1 MLKIAIKTLG
11 CKVNQAESDLLA
23 ALLKRENVHIV
34 DFEETADVYIINSCA
49 VTKMSEKKTRQWVR
63 RALRN
68 NQDSKVFLLGCYS
81 RLLSNHPS
89 PFDSRVQIVD
99 SRDKIQEM
107 ENILNLS
114 QGRNLSDPVIPE
126 TKRARVWLKVEDGC
140 DHYCHYCIVPYLRGP
155 VRSEEPQRIISQAIR
170 LEKSGIREIVLSGIN
185 LGMYGKDSGE
195 SHLIDLLEDLVQVT
209 ELVRYRLSSIEPFL
223 IDEGF
228 LARYFFL
235 GKRVC
240 PHFHI
245 PLQSGNDQILLKMGR
260 GYTANDFERLI
271 NTIRNYHPETA
282 ITTDIIVG
290 FPGET
295 KALFQET
302 VDFCQKIKFSRT
314 HIFVFSPRPGT
325 PAAQWEPSEGIAAEE
340 KKEREHILLEL
351 AQRNQCDYHRSFIGK
366 RLSVLVESVSENGVG
381 SGYSENY
388 IPVRIKAIQPV
399 EYGHILPVIIE
410 EQANR
415 ILIGKTQREE

>member
-1 MLKIAIKTLG
+1 LKIAIKTLG

-23 ALLKRENVHIV
+23 ALLKRENIHIV
-34 DFEETADVYIINSCA
+34 DFEETADMYIINSCA

-68 NQDSKVFLLGCYS
+68 NQHSKIFLLGCYS
-81 RLLSNHPS
+81 RLLSAHPF

-99 SRDKIQEM
+99 SRDKIKEM
-107 ENILNLS
+107 ANILNLG
-114 QGRNLSDPVIPE
+114 QERNLSDPVIPE
-126 TKRARVWLKVEDGC
+126 IKRARIWLKVEDGC
-140 DHYCHYCIVPYLRGP
+140 DHYCHYCIVPHLRGP
-155 VRSEEPQRIISQAIR
+155 VRSEDPQRIINQAIC

-195 SHLIDLLEDLVQVT
+195 SHLIDLLENLIQAT

-223 IDEGF
+223 IDKNF
-228 LARYFFL
+228 LDRYFFL
-235 GKRVC
+235 GSRVC

-245 PLQSGNDQILLKMGR
+245 PLQSASDQILSKMGR
-260 GYTANDFERLI
+260 GYTTDDFERLI
-271 NTIRNYHPETA
+271 NTIRNYHPEIA
-282 ITTDIIVG
+282 ISTDIIVG

-314 HIFVFSPRPGT
+314 HVFVFSPRPGT
-325 PAAQWEPSEGIAAEE
+325 LAAQWEPSEGIAAEE

-351 AQRNQCDYHRSFIGK
+351 AQQNQCDYHHSFIGK
-366 RLSVLVESVSENGVG
+366 RLSVLVESVSENGEG

-388 IPVRIKAIQPV
+388 ISVRIRAIRPV
-399 EYGHILPVIIE
+399 EYGHILPVFIE
-410 EQANR
+410 EQTNR
-415 ILIGKTQREE
+415 ILIGKAQRGE